1 MTMIDVGGL
10 SETLSMRLNKYSDAF
25 KKAESAMKLL
35 LDLCASPSFET
46 REGWKNSYKKNGEK
60 VYSKQFE
67 IGKIFTL
74 KVNYILQAS
83 NGTRIDISNNA
94 EISAGRF
101 ALHRP
106 DSQKTLID
114 YAIYVN
120 PKISSPQRLIDTRIA
135 YMLHRDSMFASK
147 NVQKLRGNNGSREV
161 IKTWNVRGAWRLIDT
176 RIAYMLHRDSMF
188 ASKNVQK
195 LRGNNGSREV
205 IKTWNVRGAW
215 VREKRRD
222 SFESELVKMAH
233 LLKA

>member
-1 MTMIDVGGL
+1 MIDVGGL

-94 EISAGRF
+94 GRF

-161 IKTWNVRGAWRLIDT
+161 IKTWNVRGAW
-176 RIAYMLHRDSMF
+176 
-188 ASKNVQK
+188 
-195 LRGNNGSREV
+195 
-205 IKTWNVRGAW
+205 

>member
-1 MTMIDVGGL
+1 
-10 SETLSMRLNKYSDAF
+10 
-25 KKAESAMKLL
+25 
-35 LDLCASPSFET
+35 
-46 REGWKNSYKKNGEK
+46 
-60 VYSKQFE
+60 
-67 IGKIFTL
+67 
-74 KVNYILQAS
+74 
-83 NGTRIDISNNA
+83 A

-161 IKTWNVRGAWRLIDT
+161 IKTWNVRGAW
-176 RIAYMLHRDSMF
+176 
-188 ASKNVQK
+188 
-195 LRGNNGSREV
+195 
-205 IKTWNVRGAW
+205 